1 MYTQLAT
8 NLHSVGELLPGMIF
22 ANKESLRTLQYE
34 VVQQN
39 EIKLTVDMLFLQC
52 PISDE
57 VQP

>member
-1 MYTQLAT
+1 
-8 NLHSVGELLPGMIF
+8 MIF
-22 ANKESLRTLQYE
+22 ANEESLRMLQYE

-52 PISDE
+52 PVSDE